1 MFPSNKTFSDASP
14 VAAGPEGTGGRMN
27 ASSERAFMEREMVGS
42 PDPRDPKPDD
52 PIMPEPTPLPE
63 LPELDPVPEDGTPS
77 DHGVPEPE
85 DAPFVP
91 PPGTQ

>member
-1 MFPSNKTFSDASP
+1 MRASF
-14 VAAGPEGTGGRMN
+14 ET
-27 ASSERAFMEREMVGS
+27 AFMEREMVGS

-52 PIMPEPTPLPE
+52 PILPEPTPLPE

-77 DHGVPEPE
+77 EHGDPKPE
-85 DAPFVP
+85 DVPFVP